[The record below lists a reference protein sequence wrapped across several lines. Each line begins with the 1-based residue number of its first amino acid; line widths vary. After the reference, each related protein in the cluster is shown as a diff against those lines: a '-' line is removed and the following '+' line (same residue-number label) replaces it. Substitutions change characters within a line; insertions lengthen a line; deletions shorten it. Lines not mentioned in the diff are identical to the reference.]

1 MALLDSLKSQIDS
14 TLSIQWVERNGT
26 VIPDSDSVAL
36 KDGAVKIEATFL
48 YADLAG
54 SSKLAEI
61 CPWQTTAK
69 IIRSYLDSCVRIIR
83 AHGGEIRSFDGD
95 RVMGIFKGESQNTN
109 AANCARKIDYVVEE
123 IINPKAHAKFQSIR
137 ENNIKITHCVGID
150 VGETRAVRAG
160 VRNNNDLIWIG
171 KAPSFAAKLSDIR
184 NYPFSVY
191 ISKACFLK
199 LANTA
204 KKNGNDDIWIAENF
218 VFAGE
223 KYVVYKTKTLLN
235 P

>member
-1 MALLDSLKSQIDS
+1 MAFLDTIKTEIDN
-14 TLSIQWVERNGT
+14 TLSISWAERNGT
-26 VIPDSDSVAL
+26 IIPDSDSIAL
-36 KDGAVKIEATFL
+36 KDGAVKIEGTFL

-54 SSKLAEI
+54 SSKLAKI

-69 IIRSYLDSCVRIIR
+69 IIRAYLDSCVRIIR
-83 AHGGEIRSFDGD
+83 AHDGEIRSFDGD
-95 RVMGIFKGESQNTN
+95 RVMGIFKGEYQNTN
-109 AANCARKIDYVVEE
+109 AANCARKIDYVVEK
-123 IINPKAHAKFQSIR
+123 IINPKAHAKFKSISD
-137 ENNIKITHCVGID
+137 NNIKINHCVGID

-199 LANTA
+199 LATTA
-204 KKNGNDDIWIAENF
+204 KKNGDEDIWFSENF

-223 KYVVYKTKTLLN
+223 THTVYATKTMLK